1 MSAGSTPRRKCVVYR
16 ASSRSTLFGG
26 AAADSELH
34 HWVIL
39 AAHWRPAPDSP
50 QEDRGGALVV
60 HVEEPDA

>member
-1 MSAGSTPRRKCVVYR
+1 MSARSTPRRKCVVYR
-16 ASSRSTLFGG
+16 ASSRSAAKER